1 MQDIK
6 SYKTV
11 GVDKLLKNFDIL
23 KIADILAKPVSVL
36 YNLSVCRSVFPN
48 ACKVAKLKPIFQ
60 KGYEN

>member
-36 YNLSVCRSVFPN
+36 YNLSVCRRVFPN